1 MFSKRLIIT
10 LLTVLVLLPQSAC
23 GPFKYKK
30 VNAEKDVPINVRD
43 RVKKNME
50 EGKGFRLMNQMK
62 KGNTYDF
69 ASSNPLW
76 RATLDT
82 LDFMPLVSA
91 NYSGGI
97 VVTDWYSENNTPN
110 ESVKI
115 SIRFLTNEIR
125 SDALDINVFLKKCSE
140 NLTNCSISKNN
151 TDLVA
156 DLNLNILKK
165 AFFSIFRFRSA
176 TRSVLFLLIEQLVK
190 FSEHFF
196 KNTFMS
202 NASDLISLV
211 RNLIEILTDSF
222 GVLFSLYQSV
232 TTIPPL

>member
-1 MFSKRLIIT
+1 MLKVYILLKIMFSKKNIVILLSII
-10 LLTVLVLLPQSAC
+10 VLLAQSAC

-30 VNAEKDVPINVRD
+30 VSAKDVPPNVRD

-50 EGKGFRLMNQMK
+50 EGKGFRLMNQIK
-62 KGNTYDF
+62 KGTNYEF

-97 VVTDWYSENNTPN
+97 VVTDWYSENDTPT

-115 SIRFLTNEIR
+115 SVRFLTNEIR
-125 SDALDINVFLKKCSE
+125 SDALDINIFLKKCSQ

-151 TDLVA
+151 TNLVA

-165 AFFSIFRFRSA
+165 AAKYQKEKIQKYKEENPYEIGDASKNKRS
-176 TRSVLFLLIEQLVK
+176 K
-190 FSEHFF
+190 
-196 KNTFMS
+196 KK
-202 NASDLISLV
+202 
-211 RNLIEILTDSF
+211 
-222 GVLFSLYQSV
+222 
-232 TTIPPL
+232 

>member
-1 MFSKRLIIT
+1 MSSKNYIVLLFSIFL
-10 LLTVLVLLPQSAC
+10 LLTQSAC

-30 VNAEKDVPINVRD
+30 VSAKDVPTNVRD

-50 EGKGFRLMNQMK
+50 EGKGFRLMNQMN
-62 KGNTYDF
+62 KGTNYEF
-69 ASSNPLW
+69 ASANPLW

-97 VVTDWYSENNTPN
+97 VVTDWYSENSTPT

-115 SIRFLTNEIR
+115 SVRFLTNEIR

-151 TDLVA
+151 TDFVA
-156 DLNLNILKK
+156 DLNMNILKK
-165 AFFSIFRFRSA
+165 ATKYQKDIVEKYKKENPYEIGDAS
-176 TRSVLFLLIEQLVK
+176 
-190 FSEHFF
+190 
-196 KNTFMS
+196 KNRTKK
-202 NASDLISLV
+202 NKK
-211 RNLIEILTDSF
+211 
-222 GVLFSLYQSV
+222 
-232 TTIPPL
+232 

>member
-1 MFSKRLIIT
+1 MIKLNFFTKFLTLIS
-10 LLTVLVLLPQSAC
+10 LLLFLSSCNAL
-23 GPFKYKK
+23 KYRPVDANEYPPDPK
-30 VNAEKDVPINVRD
+30 E
-43 RVKKNME
+43 RVKKNIE
-50 EGKGFRLMNQMK
+50 EGRGFRIMGSTNT
-62 KGNTYDF
+62 KGGKFEF

-97 VVTDWYSENNTPN
+97 VITDWYSENNTPN

-115 SIRFLTNEIR
+115 SVRFLTNEIR

-151 TDLVA
+151 NDLVA

-165 AFFSIFRFRSA
+165 A
-176 TRSVLFLLIEQLVK
+176 TKYQKKMIEK
-190 FSEHFF
+190 RRKNNPYIMGDMEHGSGRE
-196 KNTFMS
+196 KPKK
-202 NASDLISLV
+202 
-211 RNLIEILTDSF
+211 TD
-222 GVLFSLYQSV
+222 
-232 TTIPPL
+232 

>member
-1 MFSKRLIIT
+1 MGGDKRGGT
-10 LLTVLVLLPQSAC
+10 N
-23 GPFKYKK
+23 Y
-30 VNAEKDVPINVRD
+30 E
-43 RVKKNME
+43 
-50 EGKGFRLMNQMK
+50 
-62 KGNTYDF
+62 F
-69 ASSNPLW
+69 ASANPLW

-115 SIRFLTNEIR
+115 SVRFLTNEIR

-151 TDLVA
+151 NDLVA

-165 AFFSIFRFRSA
+165 A
-176 TRSVLFLLIEQLVK
+176 TKYQKNMIEK
-190 FSEHFF
+190 RRKDNPYIMGDMEHGGSRE
-196 KNTFMS
+196 KPKK
-202 NASDLISLV
+202 
-211 RNLIEILTDSF
+211 TD
-222 GVLFSLYQSV
+222 
-232 TTIPPL
+232 